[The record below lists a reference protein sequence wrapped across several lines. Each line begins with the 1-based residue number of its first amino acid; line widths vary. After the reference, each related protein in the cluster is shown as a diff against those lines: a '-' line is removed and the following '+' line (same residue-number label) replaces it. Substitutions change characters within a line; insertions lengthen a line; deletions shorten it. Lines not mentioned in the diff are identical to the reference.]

1 MATYKKKG
9 YKKEKKSSDD
19 LSYLSKESTTAEVF
33 TSLDEGASKLEQFL
47 EKNQKWIF
55 TGLLAIIVL
64 VGGYMWYDN
73 NVIKPK
79 EKEAI
84 NNLVTAQ
91 DYFDK
96 ALNETEDEAK
106 VKEYFDKALNGADG
120 KYGFLQVNEKFSG
133 TKAGNLTNYYIGM
146 IYYKN
151 GDFKNAVSYLSK
163 FDSDDDILN
172 PMAKGVIG
180 DAFTELDQDKDALE
194 YYEKAAKASDNEF
207 TAPMYYFKAGKIA
220 LRLGDKAKAKKF
232 FEIIKD
238 KYPDSKQAKD
248 IEVYIVQAE

>member
-9 YKKEKKSSDD
+9 YKKEKKTTDD

-91 DYFDK
+91 NYFDK
-96 ALNETEDEAK
+96 ALNEKEDETK
-106 VKEYFDKALNGADG
+106 IKEYFDKALNGADG

-146 IYYKN
+146 IYFKN
-151 GDFKNAVSYLSK
+151 GDYKNAVSYLSK
-163 FDSDDDILN
+163 FNSDDAILN
-172 PMAKGVIG
+172 PMAKGTIG
-180 DAFTELDQDKDALE
+180 DAFVELEQFDDALK

-207 TAPMYYFKAGKIA
+207 TTPMYYFKAGKIA
-220 LRLGDKAKAKKF
+220 LKLGDKAKAKKY
-232 FEIIKD
+232 FEIIKE
-238 KYPDSKQAKD
+238 KYPDSKQGKNIDMYLMQAK
-248 IEVYIVQAE
+248 

>member
-9 YKKEKKSSDD
+9 YKKEKKSTDD

-91 DYFDK
+91 NYFDK
-96 ALNETEDEAK
+96 ALNETDEKLMKED
-106 VKEYFDKALNGADG
+106 FDKALNGADG

-146 IYYKN
+146 IYYKT

-163 FDSDDDILN
+163 FNSDDNVLN
-172 PMAKGVIG
+172 PTAKGVIG
-180 DAFTELDQDKDALE
+180 DAFVELEQFEDALK

-207 TAPMYYFKAGKIA
+207 SAPMYYFKAGKVA
-220 LRLGDKAKAKKF
+220 LKLGDKAKAKKY
-232 FEIIKD
+232 FEIIKT
-238 KYPDSKQAKD
+238 KYPDSKVAKD
-248 IEVYIVQAE
+248 IDMFIVQAE

>member
-1 MATYKKKG
+1 
-9 YKKEKKSSDD
+9 
-19 LSYLSKESTTAEVF
+19 
-33 TSLDEGASKLEQFL
+33 
-47 EKNQKWIF
+47 
-55 TGLLAIIVL
+55 
-64 VGGYMWYDN
+64 
-73 NVIKPK
+73 
-79 EKEAI
+79 
-84 NNLVTAQ
+84 
-91 DYFDK
+91 
-96 ALNETEDEAK
+96 
-106 VKEYFDKALNGADG
+106 
-120 KYGFLQVNEKFSG
+120 
-133 TKAGNLTNYYIGM
+133 M
-146 IYYKN
+146 IYFKN

-180 DAFTELDQDKDALE
+180 DAFIELDQDKDALE